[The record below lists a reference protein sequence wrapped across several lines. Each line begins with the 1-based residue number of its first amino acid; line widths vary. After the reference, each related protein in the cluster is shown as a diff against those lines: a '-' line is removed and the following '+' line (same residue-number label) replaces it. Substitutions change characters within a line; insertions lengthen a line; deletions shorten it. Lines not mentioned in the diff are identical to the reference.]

1 MSSWAEAIGLL
12 QQQRPADA
20 RTLLQSH
27 PLAHAE
33 QDFLLGVCAHAL
45 DEIPQAI
52 RHFAKSLQ
60 QDGRHARAAAAL
72 GALLAGQGQQ
82 ARAEELLRAF
92 LSQHDDAQVR
102 FNLAV
107 ILEDTG
113 RTDDAIREYGHILA
127 MHPQDH
133 AARHNRAG
141 LYARL
146 MKLGEAAADY
156 RELIRHHPDRT
167 LPWQNLADIEISQGQ
182 YDAAL
187 QRLEEVLRREPGN
200 AKAMLSA
207 AVAAAASG
215 QFAASDRFFEH
226 LQKLDPALWQ
236 GARDRINGRGGNA
249 HRPEPHLI
257 FLVRQHEHLS
267 ACDWSRWPLYG
278 DVFQQVCQQ
287 PGQGEL
293 LSLAFRAVATPMD
306 ARSQKQLSVA
316 IAGQQASI
324 QAMRPAPAPAPE
336 RLRVGYLGSAFG
348 HHATGILLRDLP
360 AVHDP
365 DAVDVCLL
373 DLGQHDGSDTATRL
387 RRDTRVISLQGL
399 DDETA
404 ATRIADLGLDILVD
418 LCGYNDDPRP
428 GILSR
433 HPAAVQVSWL
443 AAPYTSGAPWMDY
456 FISDPHV
463 RPGDGW
469 CTEAEAQMPHSY
481 FVFSHDAEP
490 PVPPTRQQLGLPDN
504 RFVYACLN
512 APFRIDPDTFTIWM
526 RILQQTPDSVLWLL
540 GDSSAVVLNLKR
552 EAEWRG
558 IDPRRLLFAPRTTPA
573 AHLARLGAADL
584 YLDTRYCNGHT
595 SVAEALWS
603 GLPVLT
609 CPGETFAS
617 RVGGSLLHSCDLPSL
632 VMPDWQ
638 HYETQAIALYRERD
652 RLQQLRDHLATT
664 RRHAAPFDIT
674 RQARH
679 LESAYRHMR
688 QRFASGHPPESF
700 NVTT

>member
-1 MSSWAEAIGLL
+1 MSSWVEAVRLL
-12 QQQRPADA
+12 QQQRPAEA
-20 RTLLQSH
+20 RALLQAQ
-27 PLAHAE
+27 PLVHAE

-45 DEIPQAI
+45 NEIPVAI
-52 RHFAKSLQ
+52 QHFAHALQ
-60 QDGRHARAAAAL
+60 QDARHARAAAAL

-92 LSQHDDAQVR
+92 LSQHDDVQVR
-102 FNLAV
+102 FNLGV
-107 ILEDTG
+107 ILEDSG
-113 RTDDAIREYGHILA
+113 RMDAAIGEYSRILA
-127 MHPQDH
+127 AHPDDYP
-133 AARHNRAG
+133 ARHNRAG
-141 LYARL
+141 LHARQ
-146 MKLGEAAADY
+146 MKLGDAAADY
-156 RELIRHHPDRT
+156 RELIRLHPDRT
-167 LPWQNLADIEISQGQ
+167 LPWQNLADIEVSQGQ

-187 QRLEEVLRREPGN
+187 ERLQEVLRREPAN
-200 AKAMLSA
+200 AKATLSA
-207 AVAAAASG
+207 AVAAAACG
-215 QFAASDRFFEH
+215 EFATSEGFFER
-226 LQKLDPALWQ
+226 LQALDPTLWQ
-236 GARDRINGRGGNA
+236 GALDRVNGRGGNA
-249 HRPEPHLI
+249 LRPEPRLI
-257 FLVRQHEHLS
+257 FLIRQHEHLS

-278 DVFQQVCQQ
+278 EVFRQVCHQ
-287 PGQGEL
+287 PVRGER

-306 ARSQKQLSVA
+306 ASAQIQLSMA
-316 IAGQQASI
+316 IAGQHV
-324 QAMRPAPAPAPE
+324 APRLMTPGRAPAPE

-360 AVHDP
+360 AAHDAN
-365 DAVDVCLL
+365 AVEVFLL

-387 RRDTRVISLQGL
+387 RRDTRVISLHGL

-404 ATRIADLGLDILVD
+404 AARISGLGLDILVD

-443 AAPYTSGAPWMDY
+443 ASPYTSGAPWMDY

-463 RPGDGW
+463 RPDDGW
-469 CTEAEAQMPHSY
+469 CTEAEAVMPQSY
-481 FVFSHDAEP
+481 FVFSRDAEP
-490 PVPPTRQQLGLPDN
+490 PVPPARQQLGLPDN

-512 APFRIDPDTFTIWM
+512 GPFRIDPDTFTVWM

-540 GDSSAVVLNLKR
+540 GDNSAVVLNLKR

-603 GLPVLT
+603 GLPVIT
-609 CPGETFAS
+609 CPGDTFAS
-617 RVGGSLLHSCDLPSL
+617 RVAGSLLRSCDLPAL
-632 VMPDWQ
+632 VMPDWHQ
-638 HYETQAIALYRERD
+638 YEAEAIALYRERE
-652 RLQQLRDHLATT
+652 RLQQLREHLATT
-664 RRHAAPFDIT
+664 RYKAAPFDIP

-688 QRFASGHPPESF
+688 QRFADGQPPESF
-700 NVTT
+700 RVAP

>member
-1 MSSWAEAIGLL
+1 MSHWVEAVSLL
-12 QQQRPADA
+12 QQQRAADA
-20 RTLLQSH
+20 RTLLQSR

-33 QDFLLGVCAHAL
+33 QEFLLGVCAHAL
-45 DEIPQAI
+45 DEIPVAI
-52 RHFAKSLQ
+52 RHFALALQ
-60 QDGRHARAAAAL
+60 QDAQHARAAAAL
-72 GALLAGQGQQ
+72 GALLAGQGHP

-92 LSQHDDAQVR
+92 LGQHDDVQVR

-107 ILEDTG
+107 ILEDGG
-113 RTDDAIREYGHILA
+113 RVDEAIGEYSRILA
-127 MHPQDH
+127 AHPDDYP
-133 AARHNRAG
+133 ARHNRAG
-141 LYARL
+141 LYARQ
-146 MKLGEAAADY
+146 MKLGDAAADY
-156 RELIRHHPDRT
+156 QALIRHHPDRT
-167 LPWQNLADIEISQGQ
+167 LPWQNLADIEVSQGQ

-187 QRLEEVLRREPGN
+187 ERLQEVLRREPAN
-200 AKAMLSA
+200 AKATLSA

-215 QFAASDRFFEH
+215 QFAASEGFFER
-226 LQKLDPALWQ
+226 LQALDPVLWQ
-236 GARDRINGRGGNA
+236 GALDRINGRGGNA
-249 HRPEPHLI
+249 LRPEPRLI
-257 FLVRQHEHLS
+257 FLIRQHEHLS

-278 DVFQQVCQQ
+278 DLFRQVCQQ
-287 PGQGEL
+287 PVRGEL
-293 LSLAFRAVATPMD
+293 LSLAFRAVATPTS
-306 ARSQKQLSVA
+306 AGEQRQLSMA
-316 IAGQQASI
+316 IAAQQAS
-324 QAMRPAPAPAPE
+324 ARTMTPVRAPAPD

-360 AVHDP
+360 AAHDP
-365 DAVDVCLL
+365 DAVEVYLL

-387 RRDTRVISLQGL
+387 RRHTRVISLHDL
-399 DDETA
+399 DDEA
-404 ATRIADLGLDILVD
+404 AAARIADLGLDILVD

-443 AAPYTSGAPWMDY
+443 ASPYTSGAPWMDY
-456 FISDPHV
+456 FVSDPHV
-463 RPGDGW
+463 RPGDDW
-469 CTEAEAQMPHSY
+469 CTEAEALMPHSY

-490 PVPPTRQQLGLPDN
+490 PVSPSRQQLGLPDH
-504 RFVYACLN
+504 RLVYACLH
-512 APFRIDPDTFTIWM
+512 APFRIDPDTFTVWM

-540 GDSSAVVLNLKR
+540 ADSSAVVLNLKR

-609 CPGETFAS
+609 CPGDTFAS
-617 RVGGSLLHSCDLPSL
+617 RVAGSLLHSCELSTL

-638 HYETQAIALYRERD
+638 QYEAEAIALYRDRD
-652 RLQQLRDHLATT
+652 RLQQLREHLA
-664 RRHAAPFDIT
+664 RHRHHAAPFDMP

-688 QRFASGHPPESF
+688 QRFADGLPPETF
-700 NVTT
+700 RITP